1 MDIATILTWQF
12 PNTEDHW
19 RVAEDPQTG
28 KQSITHWNEAV
39 MGVPQPSE
47 SDLRSWWLAAEKHRK
62 RSLFR
67 IAADR
72 EYERLLAPEGNLTLV
87 QRDEILEKKAIA
99 GAGGNPPMSAAEK
112 RASDNIDALRQRRR
126 DKWAEISGVT
136 QQPGEALEAAVERVR
151 SLAW

>member
-1 MDIATILTWQF
+1 MDIATILTWRF

-28 KQSITHWNEAV
+28 RQSITYWNEAL
-39 MGVPQPSE
+39 MGVPQPTE

-67 IAADR
+67 IAADS

-87 QRDEILEKKAIA
+87 QRDEILEKKAITK
-99 GAGGNPPMSAAEK
+99 AGGSAPMSAAEK
-112 RASDNIDALRQRRR
+112 RASDNIDALREKRRSR
-126 DKWAEISGVT
+126 WAEVAGVV
-136 QQPGEALEAAVERVR
+136 QDPGETLEAAVERVR
-151 SLAW
+151 AIAW